1 MTSHRL
7 IRKSRRAAGLTQA
20 QLAQRLGISQP
31 ALARLER
38 PGSNPAV
45 STLGRVLRA
54 TGNRL
59 ELRTRPMSPSIDDTL
74 IAQHLRLTP
83 QQRLLGLEQMY
94 AQAQAIARAGEQ
106 ARGRSG

>member
-1 MTSHRL
+1 MTSDRL
-7 IRKSRRAAGLTQA
+7 IRETRRGAGLTQQ

-45 STLGRVLRA
+45 WTLARVVRA
-54 TGNRL
+54 TGHRL
-59 ELRTRPMSPSIDDTL
+59 ELRVSPMRSGIDETL

-83 QQRLLGLEQMY
+83 QQRLRGLEQMY
-94 AQAQAIARAGEQ
+94 AQARSLADAGVV
-106 ARGRSG
+106 AGGRPG